1 MYLPQKFSKLSLFII
16 LISAIAF
23 AAHAQSFDY
32 QARPR
37 FDFTYNSAQIDLRVN
52 PPSVALKGSVLYNL
66 TANINGAD
74 TLLLNAPGITIDSVQ
89 SHGKKLVFSKKK
101 DRLQIA
107 LAHSSQSGK
116 DYSVKIYYQ
125 AAPHFGLLK
134 SSEGTV
140 WTSMLPRSTRHWLPV
155 RDNPR
160 VRMNVML
167 SLRLPNNY
175 KVFASGIIRDTH
187 NYRDS
192 TKKVTFKTG
201 SPIPITS
208 LAFGIGHFHGINS
221 FAEPN
226 SISSGEQQKLVRKTK
241 QIIKNIKKITGMGY
255 PFQRVTLAILN
266 DDHWE
271 TKQYGASTVFL
282 YINKGNLM
290 TQLRRGLI
298 AQWIGVY
305 LNEGQWVQSWPIHFM
320 QAALYNQLSDS
331 AGYMASNVYDPKTP
345 FSTVYDQFGLKTWNF
360 WQEYK
365 TWNVPNTK
373 EIVEKVIPELL
384 KAGPATIT
392 PETFKTAWY
401 KISGQPQINLPSFH
415 PEAAASTGSAV
426 SDTIHYRVK
435 LEPNKM
441 DSTLSIV
448 FNAGKDSM
456 QLQQPIT
463 LPVTIISNGSKQ
475 NKQIRLSGTS
485 DSLSIPLPA
494 GVQNVLLQAP
504 KQPPI
509 AFEIHKPVSYSLY
522 QLRNGGNPELQARA
536 ATQLGYHTDDPDLQL
551 ALVNAMKKNK
561 KPDVQA
567 ALLQA
572 YSNLTKG
579 ATGTQKRFL
588 DALSSPHDKVQMAA
602 LEGLKNYKSESITGE
617 LKKFAENNS
626 HADLAARAMEMYMQ
640 RVDSTTA
647 LNFANTLVQQDT
659 SGTRAVVGAEA
670 LANDGFTKRA
680 VQYAGFYMDPV
691 YTYPVRK
698 RALSI
703 LVAYDKSDANWN
715 KRLKILMN
723 DLDPRIRYLMA
734 KNIDKIPV
742 NADSILSSHQ
752 EYDARVAKGLQLQ
765 EAKF

>member
-1 MYLPQKFSKLSLFII
+1 MYLPQKFSKSSLFIV

-37 FDFTYNSAQIDLRVN
+37 LNFTYKSAQINLRIN
-52 PPSVALKGSVLYNL
+52 PESVALKGDVLYNL
-66 TANINGAD
+66 TANISGAD

-89 SHGKKLVFSKKK
+89 SNGKKLVFSKKN
-101 DRLQIA
+101 DRLQIS
-107 LAHSSQSGK
+107 LPNSSQSGK
-116 DYSVKIYYQ
+116 SYTVKIYYQ

-134 SSEGTV
+134 SSDGTV

-160 VRMNVML
+160 VRMNVTL
-167 SLRLPNNY
+167 SLRIPNSY

-187 NYRDS
+187 NFRDS

-201 SPIPITS
+201 SAIPITS

-226 SISSGEQQKLVRKTK
+226 SISSGKQQKLVGKTK
-241 QIIKNIKKITGMGY
+241 QIIAKIKKITGMGY

-271 TKQYGASTVFL
+271 TKPYGASTVFL
-282 YINKGNLM
+282 YKNRGNWM

-320 QAALYNQLSDS
+320 QAALYAQLTDS
-331 AGYMASNVYDPKTP
+331 AGYMAPNVYDPQTP
-345 FSTVYDQFGLKTWNF
+345 FSTVYDQFGLKNWNF

-384 KAGPATIT
+384 KTGPSAIT

-401 KISGQPQINLPSFH
+401 KASGQPQVNLPSFH
-415 PEAAASTGSAV
+415 PEAASSGSVAGR
-426 SDTIHYRVK
+426 DTLHYRVK
-435 LEPNKM
+435 FEPNKA

-448 FNAGKDSM
+448 FNAEKDSV
-456 QLQQPIT
+456 QQQPIT
-463 LPVTIISNGSKQ
+463 LPVTIVSNGARQ
-475 NKQIRLSGTS
+475 NKQIQLNGPS
-485 DSLSIPLPA
+485 DSVSISLPA

-509 AFEIHKPVSYSLY
+509 VFEIHKPVSYSLY
-522 QLRNGGNPELQARA
+522 QLRNGGTPELQARA
-536 ATQLGYHTDDPDLQL
+536 ATQLGYHTNDPDLQL
-551 ALVNAMKKNK
+551 ALVNAMKNSKN
-561 KPDVQA
+561 PDVQA

-572 YSNLTKG
+572 YGEITKG
-579 ATGTQKRFL
+579 ASGTQKRFL
-588 DALSSPHDKVQMAA
+588 DALSSPHEKVQIAA
-602 LEGLKNYKSESITGE
+602 LEGLRDYKSVAITE
-617 LKKFAENNS
+617 QLQKFAENNT
-626 HADLAARAMEMYMQ
+626 HAGLAARAMEMYMQ

-670 LANDGFTKRA
+670 LAKDGFTKRA

-698 RALSI
+698 RALGI
-703 LVAYDKSDANWN
+703 LMTYDKSAANWN
-715 KRLKILMN
+715 KRLKMLMN
-723 DLDPRIRYLMA
+723 DLDPRIRYLAA

-742 NADSILSSHQ
+742 NADSILSSHK
-752 EYDARVAKGLQLQ
+752 EYDARVARELHLHK
-765 EAKF
+765 AKL